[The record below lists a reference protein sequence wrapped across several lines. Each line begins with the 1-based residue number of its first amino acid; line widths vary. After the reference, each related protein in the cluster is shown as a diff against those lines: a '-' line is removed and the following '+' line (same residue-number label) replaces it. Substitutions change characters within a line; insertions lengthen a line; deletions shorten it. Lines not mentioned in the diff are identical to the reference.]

1 MPYPL
6 TNQYVN
12 DSAVSLFIAAKA
24 EEYARASRSANTI
37 RAYQSDWKYFVAWCS
52 EAKTAS
58 LPSSPDAIAIFLVQ
72 EAESHKV
79 STIVRRLSAISEAHR
94 LAGYTSPCDD
104 ERVKTILKG
113 IKRTKGVA
121 PNVKSPLLTDQLR
134 NLLVDLP
141 NTKQG
146 IRDRALLLLGFTGA
160 FRRSEIVALDWK
172 DLIFVKEGILVRVKR
187 SKTDQEGAGTDKAI
201 PFGSS
206 PELCPVRA
214 IKAWIEISKIE
225 KGALFVSIGKGD
237 KLHTARLS
245 DRSVALII
253 KKLIEQSGSSSQ
265 DFSGHSLRSG
275 FVTQAALNGAS
286 DRAIMNQTKHRSRAM
301 VDRYVRVASIWTENG
316 VMKLGL

>member
-1 MPYPL
+1 MQHPL
-6 TNQYVN
+6 TNKLVN
-12 DSAVSLFIAAKA
+12 ESVITLSIVSKA

-37 RAYQSDWKYFVAWCS
+37 RAYQSDWKYFIAWCT
-52 EAKTAS
+52 EFKTPS
-58 LPSSPDAIAIFLVQ
+58 LPSSPDTIAIFLVQ
-72 EAESHKV
+72 EAENHKV

-94 LAGYTSPCDD
+94 IAGYSSPCDD

-121 PNVKSPLLTDQLR
+121 PSMKSPLLTDQLR
-134 NLLVDLP
+134 NLLVNLP

-160 FRRSEIVALDWK
+160 FRRSEIVALDRD
-172 DLIFVKEGILVRVKR
+172 DLTFVKEGILVRVKR
-187 SKTDQEGAGTDKAI
+187 SKTDQEGLGVEKAI
-201 PFGSS
+201 PYGSS

-214 IKAWIEISKIE
+214 VEAWLVISKIE
-225 KGALFVSIGKGD
+225 EGALFVSIGKGD

-265 DFSGHSLRSG
+265 DYSGHSLRSG

-316 VMKLGL
+316 AMKLGL